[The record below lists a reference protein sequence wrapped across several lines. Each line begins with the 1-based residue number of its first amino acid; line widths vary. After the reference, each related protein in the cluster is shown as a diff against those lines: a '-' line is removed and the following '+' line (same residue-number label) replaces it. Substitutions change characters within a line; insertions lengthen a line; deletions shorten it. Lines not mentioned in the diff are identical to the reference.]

1 MLICFRMV
9 WLFLNRWRQTK
20 FEYGLHSM
28 LEYQCVN
35 KHKPKCNLLSLPFSR
50 SLLFFFSIFCN
61 FSVALPFS
69 LYFCCSGTFFNF
81 FQTEQLELSQTT
93 NQVNYLLFYA
103 MCNSIV
109 NFVFISLDWP
119 KKKKTFRENDSNS
132 VDVLCIYLSIVRC
145 SFIVSILNLGMAV
158 FLFRK

>member
-35 KHKPKCNLLSLPFSR
+35 KHKPKCNLLSLSRVLFSFS
-50 SLLFFFSIFCN
+50 SLSF
-61 FSVALPFS
+61 A
-69 LYFCCSGTFFNF
+69 
-81 FQTEQLELSQTT
+81 
-93 NQVNYLLFYA
+93 
-103 MCNSIV
+103 
-109 NFVFISLDWP
+109 ISLSLCLFLSISVVQALSSISSKQSNWNYHRPQIKWIICFFMLCVIRSWILFLFHLIDP
-119 KKKKTFRENDSNS
+119 KKKTFRENDSNS